1 MVFDR
6 TKIQLTAND
15 KAIAHWYDT
24 KCKRVLSNKM
34 VLAHL
39 LKATMPEFA
48 RIEPGIIARRYIE
61 GKTGEENDAKNI
73 QGLRNERDS
82 PNQNPSFFD
91 IIFYVLLPGSQ
102 QIIPIFINVEAQTDY
117 TPGYDLRNRAVF
129 YAACM
134 LADQKDSVFEKDY
147 YDNLRKVCSIWIC
160 PEPPK
165 SVANSIDS
173 YSLKQRVIFGKSSNH
188 PIDKIQIVLVHVGT
202 AKDKNYK
209 GIMPML
215 DICLAKK
222 TDKEKQK
229 QISKKFHLNLEPED
243 YDMTA
248 GEQLVLKLKKEYW
261 EAGERQG
268 WEDGKKQGWEEEK
281 QKIARSMKEK
291 NLDYQLIAECTN
303 LTQEQIEK
311 L

>member
-1 MVFDR
+1 
-6 TKIQLTAND
+6 
-15 KAIAHWYDT
+15 
-24 KCKRVLSNKM
+24 M

-39 LKATMPEFA
+39 LKATMHEFA
-48 RIEPGIIARRYIE
+48 KIEPEIIARRYIE
-61 GKTGEENDAKNI
+61 GTPGEENDCKNI
-73 QGLRNERDS
+73 RGLRNERDS

-91 IIFYVLLPGSQ
+91 IIFYVLLPGSK

-134 LADQKDSVFEKDY
+134 LADQKDSVFEKDN
-147 YDNLRKVCSIWIC
+147 YDNLCKVCSIWVC

-173 YSLKQRVIFGKSSNH
+173 YSLRQHVVFGKSSKR
-188 PIDKIQIVLVHVGT
+188 PIDKIQIVMVHVGT

-215 DICLAKK
+215 NVCLSKK
-222 TDKEKQK
+222 PDKEKQK
-229 QISKKFHLNLEPED
+229 EISKKFHLNLDQED
-243 YDMTA
+243 GNMTA
-248 GEQLVLKLKKEYW
+248 GEQLVWKLKKEAW
-261 EAGERQG
+261 EAGE
-268 WEDGKKQGWEEEK
+268 KQGWEAGNKQGWEAGNKQGWEAGMNDEK
-281 QKIARSMKEK
+281 QRIAKSMKD
-291 NLDYQLIAECTN
+291 NHLDINLIAQCTN
-303 LTQEQIEK
+303 LTPEQIEK